1 VDQLHPEY
9 AAGQFEVSVPR
20 APAVEAADRQVKV
33 RDAIRG
39 VAVSHGMRAS
49 FAPKPFLDQI
59 GSGAHLHLSVWR
71 GERNVLHDP
80 AAEGAL
86 SAEGRH
92 AVAGLLDHMS
102 GLLALGAPT
111 VNSYQRLV
119 PDTWAGVFRA
129 WGFDNRETPVR
140 VASPFWG
147 REEQSLN
154 IELKAVDSS
163 ANPYLALGGAIV
175 ATLHGMRVGAEP
187 GEPVAVNPARLADP
201 PERLPLSLDEV
212 LDALS
217 ADEVLAGAMG
227 ADMLDTYLRLKRSEA
242 AAYAGMEP
250 DAIAAEYRYKF

>member
-1 VDQLHPEY
+1 
-9 AAGQFEVSVPR
+9 VPR
-20 APAVEAADRQVKV
+20 APALEAADRQVKV

-59 GSGAHLHLSVWR
+59 GSGAHLHVSIWR

-80 AAEGAL
+80 DAEGAL
-86 SAEGRH
+86 SADGRH
-92 AVAGLLDHMS
+92 VVGGLLDHMS
-102 GLLALGAPT
+102 GLLGLGAPT

-154 IELKAVDSS
+154 VELKAVDSS
-163 ANPYLALGGAIV
+163 ANPYLALGGVIA
-175 ATLHGMRVGAEP
+175 AALDGLRAGADP
-187 GEPVAVNPARLADP
+187 GEPVAVNPARLDDP

-212 LDALS
+212 LDALA
-217 ADEVLAGAMG
+217 ADGVLAAAMG
-227 ADMLDTYLRLKRSEA
+227 DDMLDTYLRLKRSES
-242 AAYAGMEP
+242 AAYAGMQP